1 MEKIIRHLKKSENVL
16 LISHV
21 NPDGDAVGSLL
32 AMGFALEAL
41 KKDTTL
47 YNESRIPAVYRFLPG
62 AERIFS
68 KSDIRKLGRAYDT
81 AIILDCGD
89 LQRIGDAELDI
100 PPFVKRQ
107 DEFSRS
113 DADFKFQVS
122 TVINID
128 HHVTNTR
135 FGDLNLVD
143 PAACATAEIVCD
155 LIKAMSVPIDKSIAA
170 CIYTGIFT
178 DTGSFRFSNTNKAA
192 FEICD
197 QMVGLGVDPYNVAKN
212 VYGRYSLGRIK
223 LLNLAL
229 DSIEISDNG
238 KLSLMTVTADML
250 KETGTQPEDTDGLIN
265 YARWIE
271 DVKMAVLIEEERNGE
286 RKNKRL
292 APHKLNVSLRSDGSV
307 DVAVIASHFGGGG
320 HHTAAGFTIEASSI
334 TALRNEML
342 MLAEEIED

>member
-1 MEKIIRHLKKSENVL
+1 MEKIIRHLKKSKNVL
-16 LISHV
+16 LVSHV

-41 KKDTTL
+41 NKKTTL

-62 AERIFS
+62 VERIFS
-68 KSDIRKLGRAYDT
+68 KSEIRNLRRGYDT
-81 AIILDCGD
+81 AVVLDCGD
-89 LQRIGDAELDI
+89 LQRIGNLESNT
-100 PPFVKRQ
+100 PPFVKG
-107 DEFSRS
+107 SRGDLP
-113 DADFKFQVS
+113 DADFNFQVS

-128 HHVTNTR
+128 HHITNTR
-135 FGDLNLVD
+135 FGDLNLVV
-143 PAACATAEIVCD
+143 PSACATAEIVCY
-155 LIKAMSVPIDKSIAA
+155 LIKAMAVPIDKSIAA

-197 QMVGLGVDPYNVAKN
+197 EMVALGVDPYNVAKN

-238 KLSLMTVTADML
+238 KLSMMTVTAGMMA
-250 KETGTQPEDTDGLIN
+250 ETGTQPEDIDGLIN

-271 DVKMAVLIEEERNGE
+271 DVRMAVLIEESLNGG
-286 RKNKRL
+286 RKSKTQV
-292 APHKLNVSLRSDGSV
+292 PYKFHVSLRSDGSV
-307 DVAVIASHFGGGG
+307 DVAAIASHFGGGG
-320 HHTAAGFTIEASSI
+320 HPTAAGFSIETSSI
-334 TALRNEML
+334 TALKNEML